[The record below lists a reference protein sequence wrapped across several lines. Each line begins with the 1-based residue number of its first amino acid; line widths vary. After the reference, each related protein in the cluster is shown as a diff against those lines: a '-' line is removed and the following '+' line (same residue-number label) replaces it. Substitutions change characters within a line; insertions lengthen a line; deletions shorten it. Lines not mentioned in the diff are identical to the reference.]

1 MWNRRFICL
10 WAGQTLANL
19 GDVFY
24 IVAFISVVYAATG
37 SVLFTAFVPV
47 VNVTA
52 MTVSGLTAPLI
63 FQRLSLPKM
72 LVLSQGLKTILL
84 GAASVV
90 VGVGVGVG
98 DQREMV
104 WLLFGLAALIA
115 FMDGWANPAR
125 NALVPQLVPRPE
137 LMRANGLLA
146 TSDQTVHFTGWAAG
160 GLLVSWLGASI
171 VLSGTVVAY
180 IVATVAM
187 LGVAPTGENQQ
198 QSEAEHKQTD
208 WLTGWR
214 IIRKGR
220 SLRLLVAM
228 DIVAGMSGAAW
239 IAAIL
244 LPFVHDVLGSGEQW
258 WGYIN
263 AGYMLGSIVGGS
275 LLLTFA
281 HRMSRHLYR
290 AILVGSLAA
299 GVITFFFGCS
309 TDAFAALFLSFLL
322 GPFLELFL
330 VSKQT
335 VLQQV
340 TEESV
345 LPYVLS
351 AKGTIDSLVFG
362 VSALI
367 MGGVSE
373 WLGTRAAFY
382 LSAAL
387 LGVAFLL
394 AWRLYQKQADVTRI
408 PST

>member
-24 IVAFISVVYAATG
+24 IVAFISVVYRVTG

-52 MTVSGLTAPLI
+52 MTVSGLTAPLL

-90 VGVGVGVG
+90 VGVGVG

-125 NALVPQLVPRPE
+125 NALVPQLVPRRE

-146 TSDQTVHFTGWAAG
+146 TSDQTVHFAGWAAG

-171 VLSGTVVAY
+171 VLIGTVGAY
-180 IVATVAM
+180 VVATVAM
-187 LGVAPTGENQQ
+187 LGVAPARENQQ
-198 QSEAEHKQTD
+198 PSEEEHTRTD

-214 IIRKGR
+214 IIRQGR
-220 SLRLLVAM
+220 TLRLLVAM

-263 AGYMLGSIVGGS
+263 AGYMLGSIAGGT

-299 GVITFFFGCS
+299 GAITFFFGSS
-309 TDAFAALFLSFLL
+309 THAFAALFFSFLL

-394 AWRLYQKQADVTRI
+394 AWRLYQKQAGMTRI
-408 PST
+408 TST